1 MRNGIQKIRIECF
14 MITNSCLFFVYYT
27 MTIIVEI
34 PQEIYTVSV
43 PVEKPDVEQFMYAI
57 ETAIIRSGFSE
68 RGIEDYILEWAAEIK
83 NKRDGKS

>member
-1 MRNGIQKIRIECF
+1 
-14 MITNSCLFFVYYT
+14 

-34 PQEIYTVSV
+34 PQEIYTVKV
-43 PVEKPDVEQFMYAI
+43 PVENPDVEQFMHAI